1 MKNRL
6 TIFTK
11 ILLDIMFFGGIVTIF
26 LVPLLY
32 KLVMP
37 YEPQIAEHY
46 IVLCVILMICG
57 MFAVLI
63 LWELRKMFATVIA
76 EDCFVEANVL
86 SLKRMGNYSFG
97 IAITT
102 LARLFCYL
110 NSAVFVI
117 IIVFVIAGLFSK
129 VLAGVFNQAVT
140 YKLENDLTI

>member
-11 ILLDIMFFGGIVTIF
+11 ILLDIMFYGGMVTIL
-26 LVPLLY
+26 LVPFLY
-32 KLVMP
+32 HLVMP

-46 IVLCVILMICG
+46 IPLCVILMVCG
-57 MFAVLI
+57 VFAVLI
-63 LWELRKMFATVIA
+63 LWELRRMFATVLA
-76 EDCFVEANVL
+76 ENCFVEANVC
-86 SLKRMGNYSFG
+86 SLKRMGNYSFC

-117 IIVFVIAGLFSK
+117 LIVFVIAGLFSK
-129 VLAGVFNQAVT
+129 VLALVFDRAIA
-140 YKLENDLTI
+140 YKTENDLTI

>member
-11 ILLDIMFFGGIVTIF
+11 ILLDIMFYGGIIVIL

-32 KLVMP
+32 KLVIP
-37 YEPQIAEHY
+37 YEPHIEKNYIA
-46 IVLCVILMICG
+46 LCVIMMICG
-57 MFAVLI
+57 VFAVLI
-63 LWELRKMFATVIA
+63 LGELRKMFATVIR
-76 EDCFVEANVL
+76 EDCFVKSNVE

-97 IAITT
+97 IAVTT

-117 IIVFVIAGLFSK
+117 LAVFVIAGLFSK
-129 VLAGVFNQAVT
+129 VLALVFDKAVA